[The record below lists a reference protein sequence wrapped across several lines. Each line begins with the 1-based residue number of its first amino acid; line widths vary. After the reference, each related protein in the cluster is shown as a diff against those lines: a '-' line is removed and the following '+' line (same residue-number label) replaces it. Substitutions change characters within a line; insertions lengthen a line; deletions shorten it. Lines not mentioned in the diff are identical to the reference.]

1 MTAVARLVLD
11 TNACLDLFV
20 FGDPGAATLSA
31 LLAEGRAQALDDAH
45 CRAEWLRVLRYPALA
60 LNATAIASA
69 EARHAALVRHWQ
81 GPDQPLGT
89 VRLPRCRDPDDQ
101 PFIELAARCGARA
114 VVTRDA
120 SLLRLSR
127 RTLLVAGFVVVPP
140 VQVAMLFDRT

>member
-20 FGDPGAATLSA
+20 FDDPGAAALAA
-31 LLAEGRAQALDDAH
+31 LLAAGRAEAVDDAG

-60 LNATAIASA
+60 LDATAVAAA
-69 EARHAALVRHWQ
+69 EARHAGLVRHWQ
-81 GPDQPLGT
+81 GPDLPIGGG
-89 VRLPRCRDPDDQ
+89 RLPRCRDPDDQ
-101 PFIELAARCGARA
+101 PFLELAARCGARA

-127 RTLLVAGFVVVPP
+127 RTQAVAGFLVLPP
-140 VQVAMLFDRT
+140 AEVIALFAEA